1 MFYFI
6 PGLTPL
12 MMCCCNDLIQCADLL
27 LKYDADVNVRDR
39 KSGRT
44 ALFHAAENHNCKRIP
59 SQILSKHVSEFF
71 MFLVEMVQLL
81 LNYNADTKIKNFFGT
96 SPHDAMYEV
105 DEIPEQIKSA
115 ILGKSS
121 KRKNVE
127 EPKILKVRRVEDNMK
142 QLKTYARFKKIDSYE
157 FPANFETKAK

>member
-1 MFYFI
+1 
-6 PGLTPL
+6 
-12 MMCCCNDLIQCADLL
+12 
-27 LKYDADVNVRDR
+27 
-39 KSGRT
+39 
-44 ALFHAAENHNCKRIP
+44 
-59 SQILSKHVSEFF
+59 